1 MYVLQVFLYNRN
13 NTGIP
18 AKGSVFIKMQVSN
31 MKNEF
36 LDEHFS
42 IIFLKIK
49 WNEIKLSYS
58 IKAWSK

>member
-31 MKNEF
+31 LKNEF

-49 WNEIKLSYS
+49 
-58 IKAWSK
+58 